1 MKTSSIK
8 TTLPKL
14 ASIML
19 LLFLI
24 LILPVNVY
32 IQLHVQHQSQ
42 RNSTIEMFGQL
53 EQLIQTNEEELKREE
68 QEFKEICIRAA
79 DMVAYYIKHSKQF
92 VPDVNGCRELAKKM
106 NVDEIHFFTPE
117 GVAFSGTHSEYYG
130 FTFDSGEQ
138 VRFFKPMLEDHSL
151 KLCQDITPNTAE
163 GKEMQYAA
171 VWMDDGRCIV
181 QIGMEPRRL
190 QERMEEKSL
199 KNIVEEMPF
208 ELNGYFHILKKST
221 HMITAST
228 EPDAVGIKLF
238 EKNIFR
244 TAVKYLIQSI
254 NTGKKRGIVFI
265 QKSTRIIF

>member
-106 NVDEIHFFTPE
+106 NVDEIHFLHRKVWRFQAHIRNIMDLLLIPE
-117 GVAFSGTHSEYYG
+117 S
-130 FTFDSGEQ
+130 
-138 VRFFKPMLEDHSL
+138 
-151 KLCQDITPNTAE
+151 
-163 GKEMQYAA
+163 
-171 VWMDDGRCIV
+171 RCV
-181 QIGMEPRRL
+181 
-190 QERMEEKSL
+190 
-199 KNIVEEMPF
+199 F
-208 ELNGYFHILKKST
+208 LN
-221 HMITAST
+221 
-228 EPDAVGIKLF
+228 PCW
-238 EKNIFR
+238 R
-244 TAVKYLIQSI
+244 TIP
-254 NTGKKRGIVFI
+254 
-265 QKSTRIIF
+265 